1 MSFIELVSNNSA
13 KWLATKVPNDKYPT
27 VEDQIEVFTYGFM
40 VVWGAILKILLMVSL
55 ASIFSIKISALI
67 ITLTFSSLRIIAGGY
82 HFGGYNKCITFS
94 TIQFIGSALI
104 VKYSIQ
110 YWSQVDVYSLLIF
123 CILTALYVIYRYIP
137 RDTPNK
143 PIIEIL
149 EICKFKR
156 WSSYYLFI
164 WTVIMTIFTFFDLK
178 IIVVSSC
185 FGLLLELFSCSKIGH
200 FVYKQLDN

>member
-82 HFGGYNKCITFS
+82 HFGDYNKCITFS